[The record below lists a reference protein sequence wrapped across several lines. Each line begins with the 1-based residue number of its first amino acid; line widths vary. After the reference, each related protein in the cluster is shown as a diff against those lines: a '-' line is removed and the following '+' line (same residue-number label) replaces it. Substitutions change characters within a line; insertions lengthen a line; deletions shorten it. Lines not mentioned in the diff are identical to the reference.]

1 MKIRNILYGYC
12 YENGKIVFHP
22 TESEIMKEI
31 VRKYRSGDSLL
42 EIAKGLNNRMVEYMA
57 GVCGWNKS
65 RIMRL
70 LEDRRYLGDD
80 KYPALISEEDYN
92 DIQKKREEKNTQK
105 DVDRGA
111 DIFQM
116 PIPIRCTKCNAQMRR
131 VVNKRAIIPIRWMCQ
146 SHTCKTAI
154 GKKDE
159 NMCADLMGLLN
170 EVIENP
176 EQVII
181 PQEKEIETSI
191 EARRLNN
198 EITRMFD
205 SKLIDGEAVRTK
217 MITYA
222 SLKYAELD
230 NSVIKAQ
237 RLKDIFTA
245 ILPLQTFSL
254 ELLERTVDEIKM
266 YADGTLGIV
275 LENGQEIKQE
285 VENADSNSG
294 TA

>member
-1 MKIRNILYGYC
+1 MKVRNILYGYC
-12 YENGKIVFHP
+12 YENGKIIFHP

-31 VRKYRSGDSLL
+31 VRKYRNGDSLL
-42 EIAKGLNNRMVEYMA
+42 EIAKSLNNRMVEYMV

-70 LEDRRYLGDD
+70 LEDKRYLGDD

-92 DIQKKREEKNTQK
+92 EIQKKREEKNTQK
-105 DVDRGA
+105 DTNRSA

-116 PIPIRCTKCNAQMRR
+116 PIPIRCAKCNAQMRR

-146 SHTCKTAI
+146 VHTCKAAV
-154 GKKDE
+154 GKTDE
-159 NMCADLMGLLN
+159 NMYADLTGLLN
-170 EVIENP
+170 EVIGNP
-176 EQVII
+176 ERVII
-181 PQEKEIETSI
+181 PQEKETELSVET
-191 EARRLNN
+191 RRLNN

-245 ILPLQTFSL
+245 ILPLQTLSL